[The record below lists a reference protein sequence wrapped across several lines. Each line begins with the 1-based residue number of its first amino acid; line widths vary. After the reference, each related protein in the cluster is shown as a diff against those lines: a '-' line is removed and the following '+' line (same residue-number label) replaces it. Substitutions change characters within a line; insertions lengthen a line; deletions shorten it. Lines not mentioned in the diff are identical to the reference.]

1 MQSIG
6 KIGVIMPEISDP
18 LDYELLRGIQA
29 QAFRLGYDVIV
40 YSGVYNGTAEA
51 MQTPYAQGLQNIYS
65 LVQKSEL
72 SGVIFSAGRFQ
83 DEATMQQTAQMLSQV
98 KFPCIVLDKPVF
110 PFHSIYP
117 RQEESVFRL
126 TEHLIREHGCKKLY
140 CITG

>member
-18 LDYELLRGIQA
+18 LDYELLCGIQA

-40 YSGVYNGTAEA
+40 YSGVYNGITKA

-65 LVQKSEL
+65 LVQKSGL

-83 DEATMQQTAQMLSQV
+83 DEETMQQTAQMLSQV
-98 KFPCIVLDKPVF
+98 NSRALYWINR
-110 PFHSIYP
+110 S
-117 RQEESVFRL
+117 FRF
-126 TEHLIREHGCKKLY
+126 TAFIRGRRRAFSA
-140 CITG
+140 